1 MAVGTAYEGYGS
13 LQMSLDGVFLTTSL
27 KTNQRPLN
35 TGRQLLIIDR
45 DFFSLRLSSVLPV
58 IHKMATSMN
67 MIDFNQE
74 YSINPERYPDNHT
87 SEPPRGKPR
96 GIL

>member
-45 DFFSLRLSSVLPV
+45 DFFSLRLSSVLPESLRAV
-58 IHKMATSMN
+58 LFLL
-67 MIDFNQE
+67 IDDFKRK
-74 YSINPERYPDNHT
+74 S
-87 SEPPRGKPR
+87 
-96 GIL
+96 